1 MVAPIS
7 LREHYWDNF
16 EFEDSDLDFIYNFLL
31 ESENPSSADELLA
44 AVLDTRIS
52 QEIENLKNRQD
63 SKELF
68 YLPKNEYSV
77 GETVVFPALNYQK
90 GEVISIRDGFNPE
103 MTPFKV
109 MSVKLNSGQEKEFA
123 VGLPGHSLNEV
134 VAVNLD
140 DPMLKL
146 NGVINTYGKSFKKQ
160 LTAALESKSDL
171 VQIAGRWFPKAL
183 LVDVNIGYLNLAEAL
198 LDMEN
203 GGPLTTEAIL
213 EQIDLPTDT
222 NRKLTEFSLNFA
234 LQEDN
239 RFDEVGPAGKILW
252 FLHRLEPEKVKS
264 LPMHLEYQALEYD
277 CDDVQEMLDMLE
289 NEILDEL
296 EPELGKSDHSEEV
309 VISLIYPHLRAGTLP
324 LSERLHHLFPT
335 AYESPRV
342 RFDFIDG
349 TNGNKFPGWVVR
361 KNRYVCGLE
370 EWYKSNNL
378 MPGSILHI
386 TKGENPGEVVINP
399 EKQRPTREWVRTA
412 IVSLDGKIIFAMLK
426 QLVSAGFDDRMLI
439 AVPDIE
445 ALDGVWQNAKGGQH
459 SLEKIILH
467 MLRELAKL
475 SPQGHVHAEEL
486 YAAVN
491 LQRRCPPSQLLS
503 ILNNRE
509 LFTHLGDLYFR
520 LSEVSGED

>member
-1 MVAPIS
+1 MVAPVS
-7 LREHYWDNF
+7 LRENYWDNF
-16 EFEDSDLDFIYNFLL
+16 EFADSDLDFLYNFLL
-31 ESENPSSADELLA
+31 ESENPSSVNELLA
-44 AVLDTRIS
+44 AVVNARIS
-52 QEIENLKNRQD
+52 EEIENLKSRQD
-63 SKELF
+63 TKQVF
-68 YLPKNEYSV
+68 YLPKNEYSA
-77 GETVVFPALNYQK
+77 GDSIVFPALDFQK
-90 GEVISIRDGFNPE
+90 GKVLSVRDGFNPE

-109 MSVKLNSGQEKEFA
+109 MLVKFESGIEKEFA
-123 VGLPGHSLNEV
+123 ISLSEHSLNEA

-140 DPMLKL
+140 DPMLNPNEVLK
-146 NGVINTYGKSFKKQ
+146 THGKALKKS
-160 LTAALESKSDL
+160 LTAALESKPDL
-171 VQIAGRWFPKAL
+171 VQIAGRWFPRAL

-234 LQEDN
+234 LQEDD

-252 FLHRLEPEKVKS
+252 FLHRLEPDKVKS
-264 LPMHLEYQALEYD
+264 LPQYLEYGAADYD
-277 CDDVQEMLDMLE
+277 CDAIQEMLDMLE

-296 EPELGKSDHSEEV
+296 EPELGKSDSSEEV

-342 RFDFIDG
+342 RFDFVDG
-349 TNGNKFPGWVVR
+349 ITRKKFPGWVVR
-361 KNRYVCGLE
+361 QYRYVYGLE

-386 TKGENPGEVVINP
+386 NRGEKPGEVIIKP

-412 IVSLDGKIIFAMLK
+412 MVSSEGKIVFAMLK

-439 AVPDIE
+439 AVPD
-445 ALDGVWQNAKGGQH
+445 LDSLDELWQNAKAGQKN
-459 SLEKIILH
+459 LEKIVVH

-503 ILNNRE
+503 ILNNDRI
-509 LFTHLGDLYFR
+509 FTHLGDLYFR
-520 LSEVSGED
+520 LSEFSGED